1 MGALKAFGADKMGMT
16 EEEMDNTI
24 RQWRDASP
32 HICQMWRDVEANARR
47 AVDGKGMKVTY
58 NKGISFRRENGILFI
73 TLPSGRDI
81 AYIRPRIAME
91 EAYGRDTLTYE
102 GTTDTGA
109 WGRVHTW
116 GGKLVENI
124 VQATARDCLAEAML
138 RLDSAGYKIVM
149 HVHDEV
155 ILEMPYGTGSL
166 EEACEIM
173 GRDIPWA
180 KGLLLRADGYETE
193 YYKKD

>member
-1 MGALKAFGADKMGMT
+1 M
-16 EEEMDNTI
+16 ESTI
-24 RQWRDASP
+24 RQWREASP
-32 HICQMWRDVEANARR
+32 HICQMWRDVEACAKK
-47 AVDGKGMKVTY
+47 AIMAKGLKTTY
-58 NKGISFRRENGILFI
+58 NKGLAFRRENGILFI

-81 AYIRPRIAME
+81 AYIRPKVE
-91 EAYGRDTLTYE
+91 LEADFNRDTLTYE
-102 GTTDTGA
+102 GTTDNGA

-138 RLDSAGYKIVM
+138 RLDKAGYKIVM

-155 ILEMPYGTGSL
+155 ILEMPYGKGTL
-166 EEACEIM
+166 EDACEIM

-180 KGLLLRADGYETE
+180 EGLLLRADGYETE